1 MEIGEK
7 RLCGQQAVW
16 EYEEDKGRLIIQGV
30 GAMDDYTEPEQVPW
44 NALIQEIKTV
54 VIRDG
59 ITTVGDYAFAGCS
72 NLQEVTLP
80 GSVEIVGVFS
90 FKYCTDLK
98 EIFIPEGVKVLASKA
113 FQFCNA
119 LKKVHLPSTLTNVDM
134 RAFGKCESLEEV
146 FYHGTER
153 QWEQIMISRS
163 ASDNQYLVQAKRHCL
178 GIQTPETPEEVPI
191 SPDRYEQIVLKIR
204 EVLDKGGDGNLY
216 ILAPKLW
223 EPGIRAKS
231 GDATLLVFPDGQT
244 MLIDAGFVECGK
256 HVVSL
261 LRDLHLTS
269 LDGVVLSH
277 SHDDHAGGLQ
287 QVAEYIYSR
296 EGGYIGCYYRSAFV
310 NSRWEK
316 TFFDY
321 IRAKGARTVT
331 DVKEGFHMSM
341 GGVDIVV
348 YNPEEARV
356 ENCTGAEEE
365 LNNLS
370 LLMKFIY
377 GKSAFLT
384 SGDLYCGQEQE
395 LIVQYGQAL
404 KADVMKANHHGAHT
418 SNCME
423 WVDAISPSVIY
434 ACADDMGSTPFAR
447 KMAAKRIRYY
457 STCLNDLICIC
468 LDAEKHV
475 EVMSRFDRKGL
486 GLL

>member
-1 MEIGEK
+1 M

-16 EYEEDKGRLIIQGV
+16 NYEDESGLLTIRGV
-30 GAMDDYTEPEQVPW
+30 GAMEDYTDPEQVPW
-44 NALIQEIKTV
+44 KSLIQEIKAV

-59 ITTVGDYAFAGCS
+59 ITTVGDYAFAGCC

-90 FKYCTDLK
+90 FKGCTGLK
-98 EIFIPEGVKVLASKA
+98 EIVIPEGVRVLASKA
-113 FQFCNA
+113 FQFCSA
-119 LKKVHLPSTLTNVDM
+119 LKKVHLPSTLTDVDM
-134 RAFGKCESLEEV
+134 RVFGKCESLEEV
-146 FYHGTER
+146 FYQGTEQ

-163 ASDNQYLVQAKRHCL
+163 ASDNQHLVQAKRHCL
-178 GIQTPETPEEVPI
+178 GTQRAETPEVR
-191 SPDRYEQIVLKIR
+191 SNAPDRYEQIILKVR
-204 EVLDKGGDGNLY
+204 EVLDQGGDGNFY

-231 GDATLLVFPDGQT
+231 GDCTLLVFPDGQT

-261 LRDLHLTS
+261 LKDLHLTS

-287 QVAEYIYSR
+287 QVAEYIYGQD
-296 EGGYIGCYYRSAFV
+296 GGYIGCYYRSAFV
-310 NSRWEK
+310 NSQREK

-331 DVKEGFHMSM
+331 NVKEGFRMSM
-341 GGVDIVV
+341 GGIEIAV
-348 YNPEEARV
+348 YNPEEAGV
-356 ENCTGAEEE
+356 ESCTGAEEE

-370 LLMKFIY
+370 LLMKFTY

-384 SGDLYCGQEQE
+384 SGDLYRGKELE
-395 LIVQYGQAL
+395 LIARYGEAL

-418 SNCME
+418 SNSME
-423 WVDAISPSVIY
+423 WMPY
-434 ACADDMGSTPFAR
+434 
-447 KMAAKRIRYY
+447 
-457 STCLNDLICIC
+457 
-468 LDAEKHV
+468 
-475 EVMSRFDRKGL
+475 
-486 GLL
+486 LLP